1 MRTTKHGQSRGFIMK
16 NGGKV
21 LLIGAALALSACAG
35 QDGMFG
41 SGGGSGSGTAGAVSD
56 PRSPAYFQQTVGDR
70 VLFPVDESTLTTD
83 AQQLVSAQA
92 AWLMDNGSF
101 TAVVEG
107 HADEQGTSQYNLALG
122 ARRASAV
129 RDFLVNQGVADSRL
143 RTTTYG
149 KDRPLEI
156 CSEEACYAKNR
167 RAVTVLS
174 AGPTS

>member
-1 MRTTKHGQSRGFIMK
+1 MQEIKHGQSKGYIMK
-16 NGGKV
+16 IGGKV
-21 LLIGAALALSACAG
+21 LLIGVALALSACAG

-41 SGGGSGSGTAGAVSD
+41 SGSGSGSSAAGAVAD

-101 TAVVEG
+101 SAVVEG
-107 HADEQGTSQYNLALG
+107 HADEQGTREYNLALG

-129 RDFLVNQGVADSRL
+129 RDYLVNQGVADSRL
-143 RTTTYG
+143 KTITYG
-149 KDRPLEI
+149 KERPLEI
-156 CSEEACYAKNR
+156 CSEESCYTKNR

-174 AGPTS
+174 ASPTS